1 MAFQKLTPEELRAH
15 KGVSFTGIT
24 TVFFCHDGKG
34 KLFLTQRS
42 KNTRDEHGRWD
53 PGGGGLKHG
62 QAVEQ
67 NMLREVKEE
76 YGVVPLGHEFIG
88 YFDAF
93 RQAPDGLPTHWLAML
108 FAVHVDPKQVR
119 IMEPDMVDDS
129 GWFTLDNL
137 PDPLHSQFPYFLEHF
152 GDKLHQAISA
162 PRASEG

>member
-1 MAFQKLTPEELRAH
+1 MSFQKLTAEELRAH

-24 TVFFCHDGKG
+24 TVFFCHDGNG
-34 KLFLTQRS
+34 KLFMTKRS
-42 KNTRDEHGRWD
+42 KNCRDEHGRWD
-53 PGGGGLKHG
+53 AGAGGLKHG

-76 YGVVPLGHEFIG
+76 YDVTPLGHEFIG

-93 RQAPDGLPTHWLAML
+93 RQTPDGLPTHWLCML
-108 FAVHVDPKQVR
+108 FAVHVDPKQVK

-137 PDPLHSQFPYFLEHF
+137 PDPLHSQMPNFLEQF
-152 GDKLHQAISA
+152 GIKLHQAFNK
-162 PRASEG
+162 